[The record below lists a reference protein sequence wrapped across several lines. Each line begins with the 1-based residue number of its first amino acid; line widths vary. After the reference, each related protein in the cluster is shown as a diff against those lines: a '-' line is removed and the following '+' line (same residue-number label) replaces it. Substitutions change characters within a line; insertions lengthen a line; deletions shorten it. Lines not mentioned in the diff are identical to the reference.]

1 MRILVVEDEQ
11 KVASFIQKG
20 LEEEGH
26 AVDVAL
32 DGEDGL
38 TVALD
43 GVHDLLVLDI
53 MLPKRDGLS
62 VLRELRQ
69 CRIQTPVLLLTARD
83 AVPDRVT
90 GLDAGADDYLVKP
103 FAFDELLAR
112 IRALLRRRG
121 GDRLAVLTAADLS
134 LDPAAREVRRGGKKI
149 DLTAKEFALLEYL
162 LRNKG
167 RVLNRALIAQH
178 VWDYDFDSGTNVID
192 VYINYLRKKVDA
204 DFTRRLI
211 HTVRG
216 AGYVLREEAGG

>member
-11 KVASFIQKG
+11 KVASFIQRG

-38 TVALD
+38 SKALD
-43 GVHDLLVLDI
+43 GVHDLVVLDI

-62 VLRELRQ
+62 VLRELRN
-69 CRIQTPVLLLTARD
+69 RRLQTPVLLLTARD

-103 FAFDELLAR
+103 FAFDELLVR
-112 IRALLRRRG
+112 TRALLRRRG
-121 GDRLAVLTAADLS
+121 GDRLAVLTAADLT
-134 LDPAAREVRRGGKKI
+134 LDPATREVRRAGKKI
-149 DLTAKEFALLEYL
+149 DLTAKEYALLEYL

-167 RVLNRALIAQH
+167 RVLNRSLIAQH
-178 VWDYDFDSGTNVID
+178 VWDYDFDSSTNVID

-204 DFTRRLI
+204 DFSLRLI

-216 AGYVLREEAGG
+216 AGYVLREDGG

>member
-38 TVALD
+38 SKALD
-43 GVHDLLVLDI
+43 GVHDLVVLDI

-62 VLRELRQ
+62 VLREVRNRRL
-69 CRIQTPVLLLTARD
+69 QTPVLLLTARD

-121 GDRLAVLTAADLS
+121 GDRLAVLAAADLT
-134 LDPAAREVRRGGKKI
+134 LDPAAREVRRAGKKI
-149 DLTAKEFALLEYL
+149 ELTAKEYALLEYL

-167 RVLNRALIAQH
+167 RVLNRSLIAQH
-178 VWDYDFDSGTNVID
+178 VWDYDFDSSTNVID

-204 DFTRRLI
+204 DFTPRLI

-216 AGYVLREEAGG
+216 AGYVLREGGE

>member
-1 MRILVVEDEQ
+1 MRILVVEDER

-20 LEEEGH
+20 LAEEGH

-38 TVALD
+38 TMALD
-43 GVHDLLVLDI
+43 GVHDLVVLDI

-62 VLRELRQ
+62 VLRELRNR
-69 CRIQTPVLLLTARD
+69 RIQTPVLLLTARD
-83 AVPDRVT
+83 AVPDRVA

-121 GDRLAVLTAADLS
+121 GDRAAVLAAAELT
-134 LDPAAREVRRGGKKI
+134 LDPATREVRRAGKKI
-149 DLTAKEFALLEYL
+149 DLTPKEYALLEYL

-178 VWDYDFDSGTNVID
+178 VWDYDFDTATNVID

-204 DFTRRLI
+204 EFAPRLI

-216 AGYVLREEAGG
+216 AGYVLREEP

>member
-1 MRILVVEDEQ
+1 MRILVVEDER

-20 LEEEGH
+20 LAEEGH

-38 TVALD
+38 TMALD
-43 GVHDLLVLDI
+43 GVHDLVVLDI

-62 VLRELRQ
+62 VLRELRNR
-69 CRIQTPVLLLTARD
+69 RIQTPVLLLTARD
-83 AVPDRVT
+83 AVPDRVA

-121 GDRLAVLTAADLS
+121 GDRAAVLAAAELT
-134 LDPAAREVRRGGKKI
+134 LDPATREVRRAGKKI
-149 DLTAKEFALLEYL
+149 DLTPKEYALLEYL

-167 RVLNRALIAQH
+167 RVLSRALIAQH
-178 VWDYDFDSGTNVID
+178 VWDYHFDSSTNVID

-204 DFTRRLI
+204 DFTPRLI

-216 AGYVLREEAGG
+216 AGYVLREETG

>member
-38 TVALD
+38 SKALD
-43 GVHDLLVLDI
+43 AVHDLVLLDI

-62 VLRELRQ
+62 VLRELRNR
-69 CRIQTPVLLLTARD
+69 RIHTPVLLLTARD
-83 AVPDRVT
+83 AVPDRVI

-112 IRALLRRRG
+112 VRALLRRR
-121 GDRLAVLTAADLS
+121 GDRLAVLTAADLT
-134 LDPAAREVRRGGKKI
+134 LDPATREVRRAGKKI
-149 DLTAKEFALLEYL
+149 DLTAKEYALLEYL

-167 RVLNRALIAQH
+167 RVLNRSLIAQH
-178 VWDYDFDSGTNVID
+178 VWDYDFDSSTNVID

-204 DFTRRLI
+204 DFTPRLI

-216 AGYVLREEAGG
+216 AGYVLREDGG

>member
-11 KVASFIQKG
+11 KVARFIQRG

-38 TVALD
+38 SKALD
-43 GVHDLLVLDI
+43 GVHDLVVLDI

-62 VLRELRQ
+62 VLRELRNR
-69 CRIQTPVLLLTARD
+69 RIQTPVLLLTARD

-112 IRALLRRRG
+112 TRALLRRRG
-121 GDRLAVLTAADLS
+121 GDRLVVLRAADLT
-134 LDPAAREVRRGGKKI
+134 LDPATREVRRAGQKI
-149 DLTAKEFALLEYL
+149 DLTAKEHALLEYL

-167 RVLNRALIAQH
+167 RVLNRSLIAQH
-178 VWDYDFDSGTNVID
+178 VWDYDFDSSTNVID

-204 DFTRRLI
+204 EFTPRLI

-216 AGYVLREEAGG
+216 AGYVLREDEG

>member
-20 LEEEGH
+20 LVEEGY
-26 AVDVAL
+26 AVDVAH

-38 TVALD
+38 AMALD
-43 GVHDLLVLDI
+43 GVHDLVVLDI
-53 MLPKRDGLS
+53 MLPKRDGLA
-62 VLRELRQ
+62 VLRELRN
-69 CRIQTPVLLLTARD
+69 RRSQTSVLLLTARD
-83 AVPDRVT
+83 AVADRVT
-90 GLDAGADDYLVKP
+90 GLDTGADDYLVKP

-112 IRALLRRRG
+112 VRALLRRRG
-121 GDRLAVLTAADLS
+121 GDRLAVLAAADLT
-134 LDPAAREVRRGGKKI
+134 LDPATREVRRGGKKI
-149 DLTAKEFALLEYL
+149 DLTPKEYALLEYL

-178 VWDYDFDSGTNVID
+178 VWDYDFDTATNVID

-204 DFTRRLI
+204 EFAPRLI

-216 AGYVLREEAGG
+216 AGYVLREEP

>member
-1 MRILVVEDEQ
+1 MRILVVEDER

-20 LEEEGH
+20 LAEEGH

-38 TVALD
+38 TMALD
-43 GVHDLLVLDI
+43 GVHDLVVLDI

-62 VLRELRQ
+62 VLRELRNR
-69 CRIQTPVLLLTARD
+69 RIQTPVLLLTARD
-83 AVPDRVT
+83 AVPDRVA

-121 GDRLAVLTAADLS
+121 GDRAAVLAAAELT
-134 LDPAAREVRRGGKKI
+134 LDPATREVRRAGKKI
-149 DLTAKEFALLEYL
+149 DLTPKEYALLEYL

-178 VWDYDFDSGTNVID
+178 VWDYHFDSSTNVID

-204 DFTRRLI
+204 DFTPRLI

-216 AGYVLREEAGG
+216 AGYVLREETG